1 MQVMRLTLFAVLAF
15 SAAAQTAL
23 DSQRV
28 AELART
34 NSAEQLDSIICSATD
49 FSFSLTPAAMS
60 ALIQAGVSEQTI
72 KAMAAKQA
80 GGPCKAT
87 EAVQPVQATA
97 VQAQPVQ
104 ERPPA
109 IPASH
114 ALPSSNPPSFP
125 AVSLYGGYSYASVD
139 TNGLDGR
146 VGGNGFEGSAAL
158 RSLIGKK
165 AIAQR
170 VPFYEPGTY
179 KIIPNTY
186 AGQAVTIIA
195 FKPISVPRTLTAQQL
210 ARLGAQARAMIEDA
224 QNSGTVVVQFADG
237 TKADTGVI
245 LPSLLGNYLE
255 LLEPAPAAST
265 PAASPSQVGE
275 RSSAAPS
282 ATVPSVRNDMA
293 AEPLSS
299 DVSDFLSPK
308 EIEAAKAGSGEKQHV
323 HLTDAGGNFLRDFAA
338 NYGNDYP
345 VSAGRGAGIDVYSS
359 SAIIGMGAK
368 AARRNYSSYEPTVA
382 DTQRAL
388 IVYAEGWVGP
398 TIGIGCQAITRVILL
413 SGADGQVVEEAYL
426 SEPSDDVWRNAFG
439 TANNC
444 QTLRAGF
451 SMESV
456 KRVRMAARK
465 GEFLI
470 VVFSGSARKTY
481 KLTQNRQ
488 AQLGL

>member
-1 MQVMRLTLFAVLAF
+1 VTCFAQQAV
-15 SAAAQTAL
+15 
-23 DSQRV
+23 
-28 AELART
+28 
-34 NSAEQLDSIICSATD
+34 TD
-49 FSFSLTPAAMS
+49 L
-60 ALIQAGVSEQTI
+60 
-72 KAMAAKQA
+72 K
-80 GGPCKAT
+80 
-87 EAVQPVQATA
+87 
-97 VQAQPVQ
+97 
-104 ERPPA
+104 
-109 IPASH
+109 
-114 ALPSSNPPSFP
+114 
-125 AVSLYGGYSYASVD
+125 
-139 TNGLDGR
+139 
-146 VGGNGFEGSAAL
+146 
-158 RSLIGKK
+158 SLIGKK

-186 AGQAVTIIA
+186 AGQEVTIIA

-237 TKADTGVI
+237 TKAETGVI

-265 PAASPSQVGE
+265 PAASPSQVG
-275 RSSAAPS
+275 SSSVPS
-282 ATVPSVRNDMA
+282 VAVPSVRTDMA
-293 AEPLSS
+293 AKPLSS
-299 DVSDFLSPK
+299 DVSDLLSP
-308 EIEAAKAGSGEKQHV
+308 EEVAAAKAGKSEKQHI
-323 HLTDAGGNFLRDFAA
+323 HLTDAGGNLLRDLAA

-345 VSAGRGAGIDVYSS
+345 ASAGRGAGIDVYSS
-359 SAIIGMGAK
+359 SAIIGIRTK
-368 AARRNYSSYEPTVA
+368 AAKRNYSSYEPTA
-382 DTQRAL
+382 AETQRAL
-388 IVYAEGWVGP
+388 IVYAQGWVGP

-413 SGADGQVVEEAYL
+413 SGADGQVVEEAYR

-444 QTLRAGF
+444 QTLRAKF

-456 KRVRMAARK
+456 KRARMAARK
-465 GEFLI
+465 GELLI